1 MVTVEDIVRV
11 EIDHILVA
19 NEQLQGCAIDF
30 LVSQQRLNEWEEHF
44 QNACAN
50 LRTLLSPGEM
60 RISLIGNQVYEVSL
74 DHTGDL
80 RVCELARKA
89 VRV

>member
-11 EIDHILVA
+11 EIDYTLAA
-19 NEQLQGCAIDF
+19 NDQLQGCAIDY
-30 LVSQQRLNEWEEHF
+30 LVSQRRLNEWEEHF
-44 QNACAN
+44 RNACDN

-60 RISLIGNQVYEVSL
+60 RISLIGNKVYEVSL

-80 RVCELARKA
+80 RVCELVRKA
-89 VRV
+89 VR